1 MIMAMFL
8 QQNVTINKVENGYTW
23 SFQGKTYIEVDYDTM
38 AANIKLMLEPTPP
51 TTVKTPVIQEPA
63 PPT

>member
-1 MIMAMFL
+1 MAMFL
-8 QQNVTINKVENGYTW
+8 QQNVTINKVENGFTW

-51 TTVKTPVIQEPA
+51 TEVKTPVLQEPA

>member
-1 MIMAMFL
+1 MAMFL

-51 TTVKTPVIQEPA
+51 TEVKKPVIQEPA
-63 PPT
+63 QPS